1 MKIRL
6 KIRFNFGDFFILL
19 AILFRIL
26 DCIEKGYIS
35 HYNACWLII
44 LICFEIFCFIKRM
57 MKIKEGNKYEE

>member
-1 MKIRL
+1 MKIR
-6 KIRFNFGDFFILL
+6 FDFGDFFMLL

-44 LICFEIFCFIKRM
+44 LICFEIFCFIK
-57 MKIKEGNKYEE
+57 KNDKN